1 MVIVM
6 TDGRQ
11 TRDPDAVDLNV
22 AADPIHRQGA
32 RVLVV
37 GIGPEI
43 SQYEL
48 RLIAKDSSY
57 VFTVQSFE
65 SLTKA
70 TRDVAASAC
79 INPGK
84 FMIAALLLLLLL
96 LLLLTLL
103 FFTLLVHL
111 LPLLLMLLFFSIVAV
126 VVAVTLNPVV
136 VVFVVVI
143 FPSRSKY

>member
-11 TRDPDAVDLNV
+11 TRDPDAVDLDV
-22 AADPIHRQGA
+22 AADPIHLQGA

-48 RLIAKDSSY
+48 RLIAKDSSF

-65 SLTKA
+65 SLSRA

-79 INPGK
+79 VDPGE
-84 FMIAALLLLLLL
+84 F
-96 LLLLTLL
+96 
-103 FFTLLVHL
+103 
-111 LPLLLMLLFFSIVAV
+111 IVTGPQTCSSSTIFDAV
-126 VVAVTLNPVV
+126 ET
-136 VVFVVVI
+136 
-143 FPSRSKY
+143 Y

>member
-11 TRDPDAVDLNV
+11 TRDPDAVDLDV
-22 AADPIHRQGA
+22 AADPIHRQSA

-37 GIGPEI
+37 GVGPKI

-65 SLTKA
+65 NLKKA
-70 TRDVAASAC
+70 TRDVALSAC
-79 INPGK
+79 VNPSK
-84 FMIAALLLLLLL
+84 FI
-96 LLLLTLL
+96 
-103 FFTLLVHL
+103 
-111 LPLLLMLLFFSIVAV
+111 
-126 VVAVTLNPVV
+126 
-136 VVFVVVI
+136 
-143 FPSRSKY
+143 

>member
-1 MVIVM
+1 MVFIILHRPSFPKVVIVM

-11 TRDPDAVDLNV
+11 TRDPDAVDLDV
-22 AADPIHRQGA
+22 AADPLHRQGA

-65 SLTKA
+65 NLRKA
-70 TRDVAASAC
+70 TSDVAASAC
-79 INPGK
+79 INLLGK
-84 FMIAALLLLLLL
+84 LIEGP
-96 LLLLTLL
+96 
-103 FFTLLVHL
+103 VR
-111 LPLLLMLLFFSIVAV
+111 LM
-126 VVAVTLNPVV
+126 TP
-136 VVFVVVI
+136 
-143 FPSRSKY
+143 KD